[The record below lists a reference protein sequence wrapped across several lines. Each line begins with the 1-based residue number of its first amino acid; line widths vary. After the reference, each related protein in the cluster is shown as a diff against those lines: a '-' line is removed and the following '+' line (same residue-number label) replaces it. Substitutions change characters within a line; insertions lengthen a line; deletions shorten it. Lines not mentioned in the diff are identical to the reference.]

1 MVWLQEAYLTLVDDL
16 RRGEESEDDEAV
28 FARKNA
34 KRMRKAEQLL
44 APTFLQPPGK
54 LRPGQ
59 QPQHAGKDRFP
70 PKSTAQQ
77 LLPPDAEQ
85 RYRQHMQQAVPQQRH
100 QRELSPR
107 VQPAAG
113 AAAGPHQPSA
123 AGFKGVGGL
132 DDAKRQLREMVLMP
146 LMYPDLYSNL
156 GIHPPRCEK
165 QHGLYLGLPAA
176 G

>member
-44 APTFLQPPGK
+44 APTLLQPPGK
-54 LRPGQ
+54 PPRPGQ
-59 QPQHAGKDRFP
+59 RHQHAGKDRFP

-100 QRELSPR
+100 QRESSPR
-107 VQPAAG
+107 VQPAAS
-113 AAAGPHQPSA
+113 AAAGSHQPSA

-146 LMYPDLYSNL
+146 LMYPDLYRNL
-156 GIHPPRCEK
+156 GIHPPR
-165 QHGLYLGLPAA
+165 
-176 G
+176 